1 MTDTADHVDQPD
13 DAGAQAAI
21 ESAESLDVGGR
32 SKTRWLSL
40 ERKQKATPIITG
52 WMVHVVVVMSFVA
65 LCGSGVVMY
74 FNKTA
79 PLEPKLSV
87 SKASRRVVKGKSADS
102 ASSPAKADAKK
113 PPEELSTREK
123 LFGWMKKK
131 PDAKVEKVATK
142 QKPQV
147 ATRTRASDTVPES
160 VRSASPSATAAEP
173 VPELAAPPVRKK
185 PPRQQNILDA
195 IRKDPARIYVEKK
208 YEVGDLSYEVR
219 NVSELGMELYVENS
233 PDARIT
239 YYFPAVIV
247 DGFKAQWESTVL
259 SPGKGTWGWVEV
271 PNIRNKPKVSIEMSA
286 VGGGKLKEKV
296 KLDW

>member
-1 MTDTADHVDQPD
+1 MNADEGLPPD
-13 DAGAQAAI
+13 DSGG
-21 ESAESLDVGGR
+21 SLPIIDGSEEVSGGR
-32 SKTRWLSL
+32 VKTRWTSMD
-40 ERKQKATPIITG
+40 RKSI
-52 WMVHVVVVMSFVA
+52 S
-65 LCGSGVVMY
+65 
-74 FNKTA
+74 A
-79 PLEPKLSV
+79 PLIIVWISHIIIVVGLVMVVGVMLIGYFYQPVSKMLTV
-87 SKASRRVVKGKSADS
+87 SKASRRISKAVKSAVPAEAVTKPEKTGGVVS
-102 ASSPAKADAKK
+102 WLKTKSTSIFSPSKKNMEKTVKIEVPEQAKPKKELVDAAVS
-113 PPEELSTREK
+113 P
-123 LFGWMKKK
+123 GV
-131 PDAKVEKVATK
+131 AKVETQPMPASMSDPVL
-142 QKPQV
+142 P
-147 ATRTRASDTVPES
+147 RA
-160 VRSASPSATAAEP
+160 
-173 VPELAAPPVRKK
+173 K

-195 IRKDPARIYVEKK
+195 IRKDPARSYVEKK

-233 PDARIT
+233 PYARIT